1 MLLEGKIAIVT
12 GAGTRRGI
20 GRGTV
25 LAMARE
31 GADIAIADLNQA
43 GAEEVAEEA
52 RALGRRVITI
62 PVDVTSE
69 EQTLRMA
76 AQTKDTFGRID
87 ILANCAGITRPTPL
101 MDISVAEWDLIM
113 NIDLKGVFLCTK
125 AVLPMMIEQQYGRI
139 VSISSVS
146 GKQGGGVFGS
156 AHYSSA
162 KAGVAGLMKAVA
174 RQMAAYGI
182 TANSVAPGL
191 IDTDNTVGLTEESRR
206 LELIEQTRGRI
217 PLGRLGTPGDVA
229 DAIVFLSSDMASY
242 ITGEE
247 MDVNGGLYFD

>member
-174 RQMAAYGI
+174 RQMATYGI